1 MADEVGPRLPS
12 MHLSIVIQSSRYN
25 ATPIDGG
32 SLQTICRVFQKR
44 HEALTN
50 RLLTNPTT
58 GIGINVFQ
66 KVSQT

>member
-1 MADEVGPRLPS
+1 ME
-12 MHLSIVIQSSRYN
+12 
-25 ATPIDGG
+25 GG
-32 SLQTICRVFQKR
+32 SMQTICRVFQRR
-44 HEALTN
+44 HQALTN